1 MVHSQWVHYVK
12 PNVSDAKAA
21 ALHLCFPSYKEATS
35 EVPSIATD
43 PRGALCSTLAVSLLV
58 PCIQKFRM
66 SIEWI
71 FINPTLY
78 LVNIFPSRL

>member
-12 PNVSDAKAA
+12 QNVSNAKAA

-43 PRGALCSTLAVSLLV
+43 PRGESLLYTCYV
-58 PCIQKFRM
+58 IAGSMHTEMPVG
-66 SIEWI
+66 
-71 FINPTLY
+71 Y
-78 LVNIFPSRL
+78 